1 MDRQIFEQVDK
12 YISNLLVPP
21 DHDLEATVL
30 FNETSGIPK
39 WEISPNQ
46 GKLLQIFARM
56 CNAKRILEIGTLGAY
71 STIWLAKA
79 LPADGR
85 LISIEVN
92 PEFAAVSRQNIC
104 RAGLESIVD
113 IINGKA
119 ADILTQ
125 MITDDIEPFDMIFI
139 DADKPPYAE
148 YLQWS
153 LQLSRPGTVI
163 IADNVIRDGK
173 VLDEHSTDVAV
184 MGVQRFNK
192 LLAVTPGIDATII
205 QSIGAKDH
213 DGMAI
218 IVVK

>member
-173 VLDEHSTDVAV
+173 VLDEHSTDTAV